1 MWSGMP
7 SLGCPKLPRLVN
19 AAFGRSESDYRS
31 LGCPKLSRFVNAAFG
46 RSESD
51 CPTENSSECKMNKLR
66 ERKYFRCNLMH
77 KIPN

>member
-19 AAFGRSESDYRS
+19 AAFGRSESDCPS
-31 LGCPKLSRFVNAAFG
+31 LGCPKLSRLVNAAFG

-51 CPTENSSECKMNKLR
+51 YPTENSSECKISKLR
-66 ERKYFRCNLMH
+66 EPKCFLCNLMH